1 MSAQMSTQ
9 TAGVQRHPR
18 ASRTARTVAL
28 IVIGCL
34 FLVPMLWMLLASFD
48 AKASFLLRWPD
59 FTLANYRY
67 ALSNDRTTRP
77 MWNSFVLAG
86 GTTVVTT
93 TLGLASAYA
102 LSRYHIRFR
111 RSILLMVLFA
121 TGLPVELL
129 MIPSYSLFVTLN
141 LVDSVPATILFMS
154 AAALPFAIWVLK
166 SFIDQIPPEIEEAA
180 QMDGAHALERI
191 RRHVLPLAAP
201 GIAVASLFTFMN
213 SWGQFIIP
221 YVLIQSAGKV
231 PASVAIYEF
240 LTANGQV
247 LYGPLAAY
255 ALLFSLPVLVLYWLL
270 SRYITGAFTFG
281 GGIKG

>member
-1 MSAQMSTQ
+1 MSLAN
-9 TAGVQRHPR
+9 AGVQRHTQ
-18 ASRTARTVAL
+18 ASRAARTVVL
-28 IVIGCL
+28 LGIGIL
-34 FLVPMLWMLLASFD
+34 FLVPMLWMLLASLD
-48 AKASFLLRWPD
+48 SKASFLLKWPD

-67 ALSNDRTTRP
+67 ALSSGRTTTP

-86 GTTVVTT
+86 GTTIVTT
-93 TLGLASAYA
+93 VLGLSTAYA
-102 LSRYHIRFR
+102 LARYRIRFR
-111 RSILLMVLFA
+111 RSILLMILFA

-129 MIPSYSLFVTLN
+129 MIPAYSLFVTLK
-141 LVDSVPATILFMS
+141 LIDSIPATILFMS

-166 SFIDQIPPEIEEAA
+166 TFIDQIPPEIEEAA
-180 QMDGAHALERI
+180 QIDGAHAVERI

-201 GIAVASLFTFMN
+201 GIAVAALFTFMN

-221 YVLIQSAGKV
+221 YILIQSTNKL

-255 ALLFSLPVLVLYWLL
+255 ALLFSLPVLVLYWIL
-270 SRYITGAFTFG
+270 SRHITGAFTFG
-281 GGIKG
+281 GGVKG

>member
-1 MSAQMSTQ
+1 MSAPATAA
-9 TAGVQRHPR
+9 AGVQRHPR

-28 IVIGCL
+28 LVIGCL
-34 FLVPMLWMLLASFD
+34 FLIPMLWMLLASFD
-48 AKASFLLRWPD
+48 SKASFLLKWPE

-67 ALSNDRTTRP
+67 ALSSGRTTIP
-77 MWNSFVLAG
+77 MWNSFLLAS
-86 GTTVVTT
+86 GTTVLTT
-93 TLGLASAYA
+93 VLGLGSAYA

-121 TGLPVELL
+121 TGLPIELL
-129 MIPSYSLFVTLN
+129 MIPAYSLFVTLK
-141 LVDSVPATILFMS
+141 LIDSIPATILFMS

-166 SFIDQIPPEIEEAA
+166 TFIDQIPPEIEEAA
-180 QMDGAHALERI
+180 QIDGAHALERI

-201 GIAVASLFTFMN
+201 GIAVAALFTFMN
-213 SWGQFIIP
+213 AWGQFIIP
-221 YVLIQSAGKV
+221 YVLIQSANKL

-255 ALLFSLPVLVLYWLL
+255 ALLFSLPVLVLYWIL
-270 SRYITGAFTFG
+270 SRHISGAFTFG
-281 GGIKG
+281 GGVKG